1 MSILDYGGY
10 NNPKYDHLEHYCN
23 RMYKSF
29 WTPGAY
35 KSLIE
40 EQDAPYYHNVMG
52 EADKEAIKR
61 CLLSIATV
69 ENKVKAFWMNLHND
83 IPQTVISDVGGLFG
97 AQEVIHRQI
106 YEHLLNV
113 LRIDTNNIEQY
124 PPLANKIKY
133 LKKYLEKDNKAKGK
147 RGVLKRL
154 VLFTALTERLSLFTS
169 FYILSSWSNAK
180 RGLDTISAV
189 QKSTAQEELYMHYA
203 FGLDIT
209 NIIKKEEPNLW
220 NDYMQELVTK
230 SIAQSYKAE
239 LEIIDWFF
247 EKGVPKHITK
257 DEVVNFLNYNFKEL
271 CFDFEIDLEYHV
283 DEDLFREKNLWM
295 MVRLSGNTNSDF
307 FNNETGN
314 YSNQEEIIDNTDN
327 FKF

>member
-1 MSILDYGGY
+1 MSIFDNDGY
-10 NNPKYDHLEHYCN
+10 RSKKYSHLEHYCN

-40 EQDAPYYHNVMG
+40 EQDAPYYHNMMG
-52 EADKEAIKR
+52 EADKTAITR

-69 ENKVKAFWMNLHND
+69 EDKVKSFWMNLHND
-83 IPQTVISDVGGLFG
+83 LPQTVISDVGGLFG
-97 AQEVIHRQI
+97 AQEVIHRQV

-113 LRIDTNNIEQY
+113 LKIDTNDINRYE
-124 PPLANKIKY
+124 PLVNKIKY
-133 LKKYLEKDNKAKGK
+133 LRKYLETDRKATGK

-154 VLFTALTERLSLFTS
+154 VLFTALTERLSLFPS

-189 QKSTAQEELYMHYA
+189 QKSTAQEELYMHYK
-203 FGLDIT
+203 FGLDLV
-209 NIIKKEEPNLW
+209 NIIKGEEPDLW
-220 NDYMQELVTK
+220 NAYLEELVAK
-230 SIAQSYKAE
+230 SIQQSYTAE
-239 LEIIDWFF
+239 LRLIDWFF
-247 EKGVPKHITK
+247 EHGVPEHLTK
-257 DEVVNFLNYNFKEL
+257 EEVVNFLNYNFAEL
-271 CFDFEIDLEYHV
+271 CHDLGIGLNYEV
-283 DEDLFREKNLWM
+283 DEDLFKEKNLWM
-295 MVRLSGNTNSDF
+295 MVRLSGSTNSDF

-314 YSNQEEIIDNTDN
+314 YSNMEELIENPDN